1 MKDEHA
7 FSNAERGRF
16 CRPDAALIPPVHLDP
31 EQVPAVE
38 LRGVSKIF
46 GNHEVLCKVDLAVMT
61 GETVCILGPSGSGK
75 TTLLRCINW
84 LETPDSVAIFLR
96 GTRIGVRTAGGK
108 TLPMNDR
115 ELAAIRTRMGMVFQ
129 HFNLWPHMTALGNVI
144 ESPIHVLRRP
154 RKEVIEEAEHLLQ
167 KVGLADKRNVYPAYL
182 SGGQMQR
189 VAIARALAMRPD
201 VLLFDEPTSALDPEL
216 VGEVLGV
223 MKSLAHEG
231 MTMIVVTHEM
241 QFARDAASRVVF
253 LDNGRIL
260 EEAATEDFFGRPKT
274 ERSRQFLERFNR

>member
-1 MKDEHA
+1 MADTAHA
-7 FSNAERGRF
+7 
-16 CRPDAALIPPVHLDP
+16 
-31 EQVPAVE
+31 VPAVE
-38 LRGVSKIF
+38 LRGVSKLF
-46 GNHEVLCKVDLAVMT
+46 GEHEVLSRIDLSVAA

-84 LETPDSVAIFLR
+84 LEIPDSGAIFLR
-96 GTRIGVRTAGGK
+96 GTRIGVKPSTSGSI
-108 TLPMNDR
+108 PMNDR
-115 ELAAIRTRMGMVFQ
+115 ELAAIRTRIGMVFQ

-154 RKEVIEEAEHLLQ
+154 RQEVIEEAERLLE
-167 KVGLADKRNVYPAYL
+167 KVGLADKRDAYPAYL

-216 VGEVLGV
+216 VGEVLSV
-223 MKSLAHEG
+223 MKELAHEG
-231 MTMIVVTHEM
+231 MTMIVATHEM
-241 QFARDAASRVVF
+241 QFALDAASRVVF
-253 LDNGRIL
+253 LDHGRIL
-260 EEAATEDFFGRPKT
+260 EDAAAKEFFERPKT

>member
-1 MKDEHA
+1 MLE
-7 FSNAERGRF
+7 SLQ
-16 CRPDAALIPPVHLDP
+16 P
-31 EQVPAVE
+31 VPAVE
-38 LRGVSKIF
+38 LRGVSKFF
-46 GNHEVLCKVDLAVMT
+46 GDHEVLSRIDLAVAA

-84 LETPDSVAIFLR
+84 LETPDSGAIFLN
-96 GTRIGVRTAGGK
+96 GTRIGVSTARRK
-108 TLPMNDR
+108 SRPMNDR
-115 ELAAIRTRMGMVFQ
+115 ELAAIRTRIGMVFQ

-154 RKEVIEEAEHLLQ
+154 RKEVIDEAEHLLA
-167 KVGLADKRNVYPAYL
+167 KVGLADKRNSYPAYL

-201 VLLFDEPTSALDPEL
+201 VLLFDEPTSSLDPEL
-216 VGEVLGV
+216 VGEVLAV
-223 MKSLAHEG
+223 MKDLAHEG

-241 QFARDAASRVVF
+241 QFAVDAATRVVF
-253 LDNGRIL
+253 LDRGRIV
-260 EEAATEDFFGRPKT
+260 EDAATKEFFERPKT

>member
-1 MKDEHA
+1 MPD
-7 FSNAERGRF
+7 NERT
-16 CRPDAALIPPVHLDP
+16 IPT
-31 EQVPAVE
+31 VE
-38 LRGVSKIF
+38 LRGVGKCF
-46 GNHEVLCKVDLAVMT
+46 GEHEVLSRIDMRVMS

-84 LETPDSVAIFLR
+84 LETPDTGAIFLR
-96 GTRIGVRTAGGK
+96 GTRIGVHSRTGGSA
-108 TLPMNDR
+108 PMGDR
-115 ELAAIRTRMGMVFQ
+115 DLSAIRTRIGMVFQ

-154 RKEVIEEAEHLLQ
+154 REEVVAEAEHLLE
-167 KVGLADKRNVYPAYL
+167 KVGLADKRHVFPAYL

-216 VGEVLGV
+216 VGEVLAV
-223 MKSLAHEG
+223 MGDLAREG

-241 QFARDAASRVVF
+241 QFAREAASHVVF
-253 LDNGRIL
+253 MDKGRIV
-260 EEAATEDFFGRPKT
+260 EEGTAEEFFRNPRT
-274 ERSRQFLERFNR
+274 DRARQFLERYNR